1 MRRAKSIYKKARIRG
16 GALVLCFVT
25 LLVPAEETYVFERMW
40 PTLEQPWYF
49 FQPED
54 VAVDGSGNVYVVDTV
69 NYRIQKFDS
78 DGTFLTKWGSKGSG
92 DGEFFGPRGLEVDWW
107 VREDSNLRPSD
118 YESPA

>member
-1 MRRAKSIYKKARIRG
+1 MRRAKSISKKARILG

-92 DGEFFGPRGLEVDWW
+92 DGEFFGPRGLEVDWG